1 MIRTAVIGIGN
12 MGSKYASM
20 ILDGKIQGLSLA
32 AITRIRSSSSQP
44 AYSKLRALSLDG
56 KLPVF
61 ESADTLFEAV
71 ENGELKL
78 DAVIITTPHYSHEEI
93 SVRAFKNGLHVLC
106 EKPSGVYSRQARNME
121 VAADSAGKVF
131 SMVFH
136 FRTMPIYTELKKL
149 VASGKYGK
157 LKKMRWLIT
166 DWYRPEG
173 YYKTSSWH
181 STWETDG
188 GGVILN
194 QCPHNLDLLQWICG
208 MPSAIQGFC
217 HEGKYHDIEVEDD
230 VTAYFEWT
238 DGATGTFVSS
248 TGDAPGVNRL
258 ELFMDEALIICED
271 GKLRIGELQQEM
283 GKTEA
288 EYRRTCTE
296 FFKPI
301 KGTWHEITP
310 PEETSPYEKLLQGFA
325 NECSG
330 NVLDSSGKQAAPD
343 GREGRKSLLISNAI
357 YLSSWEKKMVE
368 LPKIGSKEELQF
380 EKAFESALRKRCVEA

>member
-20 ILDGKIQGLSLA
+20 IQDGNIRGLSLA
-32 AITRIRSSSSQP
+32 AITRIRSSGSQP
-44 AYSKLRALSLDG
+44 AYSEQLAPSLDAG
-56 KLPVF
+56 LPVF
-61 ESADTLFEAV
+61 ESADALFEAV
-71 ENGELKL
+71 EKGELQL
-78 DAVIITTPHYSHEEI
+78 DAVIIATPHYSHEEI
-93 SVRAFKNGLHVLC
+93 AVRAFKNGLHVLC

-121 VAADSAGKVF
+121 DAADSAGKVF

-173 YYKTSSWH
+173 YYKASSWH
-181 STWETDG
+181 STWKTDG

-208 MPSAIQGFC
+208 MPSAVQGFC

-230 VTAYFEWT
+230 VTAYFEWA

-283 GKTEA
+283 GKSEA
-288 EYRRTCTE
+288 EYRRTSTE

-310 PEETSPYEKLLQGFA
+310 PEEASPYEKLLQSFA
-325 NECSG
+325 DECSG
-330 NVLDSSGKQAAPD
+330 KTLASPGKQAAPD

-357 YLSSWEKKMVE
+357 YLSSWKKKMIE
-368 LPKIGSKEELQF
+368 LPEIGSEEELQF
-380 EKAFESALRKRCVEA
+380 EKAFESELNKRCAET

>member
-1 MIRTAVIGIGN
+1 MIKTAVIGIGN

-32 AITRIRSSSSQP
+32 AITRIRSTSSQP

-71 ENGELKL
+71 EKDELKL
-78 DAVIITTPHYSHEEI
+78 DAVIIATPHYSHEEI
-93 SVRAFKNGLHVLC
+93 AVHAFKNGLHVLC

-121 VAADSAGKVF
+121 AAADSAGKVF

-181 STWETDG
+181 STWKTDG

-230 VTAYFEWT
+230 VTAYFEWA

-283 GKTEA
+283 GKSES
-288 EYRRTCTE
+288 EYRRTSTE
-296 FFKPI
+296 FLSRLREL
-301 KGTWHEITP
+301 GT
-310 PEETSPYEKLLQGFA
+310 KLPRPKKLPLTKSCYRA
-325 NECSG
+325 LPM
-330 NVLDSSGKQAAPD
+330 NVLGKSSILQA
-343 GREGRKSLLISNAI
+343 
-357 YLSSWEKKMVE
+357 
-368 LPKIGSKEELQF
+368 SKPHQTAVKA
-380 EKAFESALRKRCVEA
+380 EKAF

>member
-1 MIRTAVIGIGN
+1 MGN

-20 ILDGKIQGLSLA
+20 IQDGKIHGLKLA
-32 AITRIRSSSSQP
+32 AVTRTKPQFQQLLAP
-44 AYSKLRALSLDG
+44 SLDAG
-56 KLPVF
+56 LPVF
-61 ESADTLFEAV
+61 ETADALFEAV
-71 ENGELKL
+71 EKGELKL
-78 DAVIITTPHYSHEEI
+78 DAVIIATPHYSHEKI
-93 SVRAFKNGLHVLC
+93 AVRAFKNGLHVLC

-121 VAADSAGKVF
+121 KAADDAGKVF

-136 FRTMPIYTELKKL
+136 FRTMPIYMELKKL
-149 VASGKYGK
+149 VAGGKYGK

-173 YYKTSSWH
+173 YYKTSPWH
-181 STWETDG
+181 STWKTDG

-208 MPSAIQGFC
+208 MPSAVQAFC

-230 VTAYFEWT
+230 VTAYFEWA

-248 TGDAPGVNRL
+248 TGDAPDVNRL
-258 ELFMDEALIICED
+258 ELFMDEALIICEN

-325 NECSG
+325 DECEGTAPGKSSASG
-330 NVLDSSGKQAAPD
+330 GFSGGVSGGFAAPD

-357 YLSSWEKKMVE
+357 YLSSWKKKMIE
-368 LPKIGSKEELQF
+368 LPKIDSEEELKF
-380 EKAFESALRKRCVEA
+380 EKAFENSLNKKCGG

>member
-1 MIRTAVIGIGN
+1 

-20 ILDGKIQGLSLA
+20 IQDGKIHGLKLA
-32 AITRIRSSSSQP
+32 AVTRTKPQFQQLLAP
-44 AYSKLRALSLDG
+44 SLDAG
-56 KLPVF
+56 LPVF
-61 ESADTLFEAV
+61 ETADALFEAV
-71 ENGELKL
+71 ENGGLKL
-78 DAVIITTPHYSHEEI
+78 NAVIIATPHYSHEKI
-93 SVRAFKNGLHVLC
+93 AVRAFKNGLHVLC

-121 VAADSAGKVF
+121 KAADDAGKVF

-136 FRTMPIYTELKKL
+136 FRTMPIYKDLKKL
-149 VASGKYGK
+149 VACGKYGK

-181 STWETDG
+181 SSWKTDG

-208 MPSAIQGFC
+208 MPSRVQGFC
-217 HEGKYHDIEVEDD
+217 HEGKYHDIEMEDD
-230 VTAYFEWT
+230 VTVYMEWA

-258 ELFMDEALIICED
+258 ELFMDEALIICEN

-288 EYRRTCTE
+288 EYRRTCRE

-310 PEETSPYEKLLQGFA
+310 PEEKSPYEKLLQGFA
-325 NECSG
+325 DECEDTAPGKSSTSG
-330 NVLDSSGKQAAPD
+330 GFSGGFAAPD

-357 YLSSWEKKMVE
+357 YLSSWKKKMIE
-368 LPKIGSKEELQF
+368 LPEIGSEEELQF
-380 EKAFESALRKRCVEA
+380 EKAFESELNKRCAET